1 MNQQLLREIA
11 EEFLEPLISGSRL
24 DAGHSASKKGHA
36 CVAFKDPCQIE
47 FKADRTDLYRLILR
61 RSQPFKQDGAG
72 RVSEKKVIEAFVEVV
87 RTMADGLGTA
97 YKADILA
104 AFPRRVVAKA
114 LSDDLT
120 KQDTILAALDQ
131 LALWAAQQYEG
142 KPITAAVG
150 FDPQL
155 NGGSVPLTQ
164 FAKEAFSSVLSNGF
178 DTLLTCSFSGEVVG
192 LETLAPPN
200 PAPLFSPYRLGAV
213 SEWAQNGRIALVL
226 NRIGEI
232 LVFQDS
238 ELRFARRSGRWHF
251 LTHAPLITQM
261 GGPDNMELRKAVY
274 ATCLDASFA
283 RTGACIGIVTSN
295 HTKEWPKLAVS
306 PEDHMGG
313 PSTKAKAL
321 TAMVAGHK
329 FHDLDRRLRQEL
341 VAIDGA
347 TLVDQTGALLA
358 VGAILNIPGGST
370 GGGRLAAAK
379 ELGKLGV
386 GIKVSQDG
394 GIMGYHSPNAK
405 PKFTVM

>member
-1 MNQQLLREIA
+1 MDEKLLREVS
-11 EEFLEPLISGSRL
+11 EEFLQPLISGSHL
-24 DAGHSASKKGHA
+24 DASAAVSKKGHA
-36 CVAFKDPCQIE
+36 LVAFRGPCQIG
-47 FKADRTDLYRLILR
+47 FKAEKADLYRLTLR
-61 RSQPFKQDGAG
+61 RSQPFEQDGAG
-72 RVSEKKVIEAFVEVV
+72 QVTEKKVIEAFVEVV
-87 RTMADGLGTA
+87 RTMAGGLATP
-97 YKADILA
+97 YKTDILA

-114 LSDDLT
+114 LSDDQAR
-120 KQDTILAALDQ
+120 QDSILAALDQ
-131 LALWAAQQYEG
+131 LSLWAGQQYEG

-155 NGGSVPLTQ
+155 NGGSVPLAQ

-178 DTLLTCSFSGEVVG
+178 DTLLTCSFSGEVAG
-192 LETLAPPN
+192 LETLAPPT

-295 HTKEWPKLAVS
+295 HTKEWPNLAVS
-306 PEDHMGG
+306 SDDHMGG
-313 PSTKAKAL
+313 SSTKAKAL

-329 FHDLDRRLRQEL
+329 FQDLDRRLRQEL

-347 TLVDQTGALLA
+347 TLVDRTGVLLA
-358 VGAILNIPGGST
+358 VGAILKIPGGST

-379 ELGKLGV
+379 ALGELGV
-386 GIKVSQDG
+386 GIKVSPDG
-394 GIMGYHSPNAK
+394 GIKGYHSDAAE

>member
-1 MNQQLLREIA
+1 MDEQLLREVA
-11 EEFLEPLISGSRL
+11 AEFLQPLISGSRL
-24 DAGHSASKKGHA
+24 DPGHAVSKKGHA
-36 CVAFKDPCQIE
+36 CVAFKTPCQIE
-47 FKADRTDLYRLILR
+47 FKAEKTDLYRLTLR
-61 RSQPFKQDGAG
+61 RSQPFEGDGAG
-72 RVSEKKVIEAFVEVV
+72 AVSEKKVIEAFGDVL
-87 RTMADGLGTA
+87 RTMADGLATA
-97 YKADILA
+97 YRADILT

-114 LSDDLT
+114 LSNDAA

-131 LALWAAQQYEG
+131 LALWAGQQYEG

-155 NGGSVPLTQ
+155 NGGSVPFSQ

-178 DTLLTCSFSGEVVG
+178 DTLLTSSFSGEVAG

-200 PAPLFSPYRLGAV
+200 QAPLFSPYRLGAIC
-213 SEWAQNGRIALVL
+213 EWAQNGRIALVL

-251 LTHAPLITQM
+251 LTHAPVITQM
-261 GGPDNMELRKAVY
+261 GGPDNHALRKAVY

-283 RTGACIGIVTSN
+283 RTGACIGMVTSN
-295 HTKEWPKLAVS
+295 HTKEWPNLAVS
-306 PEDHMGG
+306 TDDHMDGT
-313 PSTKAKAL
+313 STKAKAL
-321 TAMVAGHK
+321 KVMVAGRK
-329 FHDLDRRLRQEL
+329 FQDLDRRLRQEL

-347 TLVDQTGALLA
+347 TLVDRTGALLA
-358 VGAILNIPGGST
+358 VGAILKIPGGST

-379 ELGKLGV
+379 ALGTLGV

-394 GIMGYHSPNAK
+394 GIRGYHSDDSE